1 MASNSVRERI
11 LSAGQRIT
19 PQRDVIAGIL
29 EQAGRPLSAQELC
42 DEVDSQ
48 QAGIGRATVF
58 RTLQSLQEAG
68 VVQRITMPGDQ
79 SGYLLCPTQGH
90 HHHLVCRICGKV
102 EELPEN
108 EVSSFLARI
117 DADHGF
123 ETDHATFDI
132 YGTCSDCLGG
142 RQAAGGDAPG
152 QPDAPD
158 LPEDP
163 DLPGDPAPPGDRSEP
178 RSDDP
183 DPPGEERSL
192 S

>member
-11 LSAGQRIT
+11 LAAGQRIT

-48 QAGIGRATVF
+48 KVGIGRATVF

-90 HHHLVCRICGKV
+90 HHHLVCRICGRV
-102 EELPEN
+102 EELAEK

-123 ETDHATFDI
+123 QTDHASFDI
-132 YGTCSDCLGG
+132 YGTCSECL
-142 RQAAGGDAPG
+142 RRAHAAG
-152 QPDAPD
+152 
-158 LPEDP
+158 
-163 DLPGDPAPPGDRSEP
+163 
-178 RSDDP
+178 SDDP
-183 DPPGEERSL
+183 DPPGAERSL